1 MDKIMSVSSATPARA
16 THDGPTRVAKIVG
29 ADVELGNFVEGVET
43 IHGTAAAAARLLL
56 REIDG
61 VPAGYEYGSG
71 QSTVPGTGLT
81 LYGSGASIRS
91 HDDEEARSSSDPQ
104 EWGRRFLPT
113 NSGSIYVDLDHLELA
128 QPETS
133 NAFDF
138 VASARAMLT
147 IAQTALRRA
156 NDRMPAGRRIV
167 ALANCSDGL
176 GHSYGAHVNV
186 LVTRSAWDHICVRK
200 PHYLACLAAFQA
212 SSIIYTGAG
221 KVGSENGRQ
230 PVAYQLSQR
239 ADFVEA
245 LVGPQTTYER
255 PLVNARLEP
264 LCGRRSWQRNDD
276 DGDLSRLHVIFY
288 DHTLAQVATL
298 LKVGTLQ
305 IMAAILE
312 AGAVNAELALDDP
325 LEALLAWSN
334 DPTLT
339 GRART
344 LGGGAST
351 ALDLQFQF
359 LGEAKSFADTGGLDA
374 IVPRAAEILTL
385 WEDTLVKLRGRDFPA
400 LARRLDW
407 VLKLGLLRRAMERR
421 PALDWT
427 SPEVKHLD
435 QIYASL
441 DDSEGLFLTYERE
454 GLVDRVVS
462 DEAVAYACTEPPPD
476 TRAWTRAHLL
486 RLAGEARIDQVDWD
500 AVRVKLT
507 GRFGSGVWPT
517 FRTVDLPHPAKATR
531 AEHGALFDHEPDLE
545 QVVARLGAEDE
556 PADRAHGPTYLRYPI
571 S

>member
-1 MDKIMSVSSATPARA
+1 MDRTMSVSSRTPARA
-16 THDGPTRVAKIVG
+16 THEGPTRVAKIVG

-56 REIDG
+56 EEIDG
-61 VPAGYEYGSG
+61 VPAGCSG
-71 QSTVPGTGLT
+71 WAQSSVPGTGLT
-81 LYGSGASIRS
+81 LYRSGASTRS
-91 HDDEEARSSSDPQ
+91 YDGEEARSSSDPQ
-104 EWGRRFLPT
+104 DWGRRFLPT
-113 NSGSIYVDLDHLELA
+113 NGGSAYIDLDHLELA

-147 IAQTALRRA
+147 FAQTALRRV
-156 NDRMPAGRRIV
+156 NERMPAGRRIV

-186 LVTRSAWDHICVRK
+186 LLTRSAWDNICVRK

-212 SSIIYTGAG
+212 SSIVYTGAG
-221 KVGSENGRQ
+221 KVGSENGRR

-255 PLVNARLEP
+255 PLINARLEP
-264 LCGRRSWQRNDD
+264 LCGRWSCQRTDD
-276 DGDLSRLHVIFY
+276 DVELSRLHVIFY
-288 DHTLAQVATL
+288 DHTLAHVATV
-298 LKVGTLQ
+298 LKVGALQ
-305 IMAAILE
+305 IMAAMLE

-325 LEALLAWSN
+325 LEALLVWSR
-334 DPTLT
+334 DPTLAA
-339 GRART
+339 RARM
-344 LGGGAST
+344 LEGSALT
-351 ALDLQFQF
+351 AVDLQFQF
-359 LGEAKSFADTGGLDA
+359 LDEAKRYADTGGLDA
-374 IVPRAAEILTL
+374 VVPRAAEILTL

-407 VLKLGLLRRAMERR
+407 VLKLGLLRRAMDRR

-441 DDSEGLFLTYERE
+441 DEGEGLFLAYERE

-462 DEAVAYACTEPPPD
+462 DSAIAYACAEPPPD

-507 GRFGSGVWPT
+507 GRFGSGVWRT
-517 FRTVDLPHPAKATR
+517 LRTVDLPHPAKATR
-531 AEHGALFDHEPDLE
+531 AEHSALFDHEPDLD
-545 QVVARLGAEDE
+545 QVVALLGAEDE
-556 PADRAHGPTYLRYPI
+556 PADTAHGATYLRYPV